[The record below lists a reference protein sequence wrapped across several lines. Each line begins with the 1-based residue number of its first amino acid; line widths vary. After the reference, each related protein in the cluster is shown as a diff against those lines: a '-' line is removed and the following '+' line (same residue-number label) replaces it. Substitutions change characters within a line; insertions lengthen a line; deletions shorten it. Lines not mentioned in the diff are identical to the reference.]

1 MNGSRRAG
9 GSRSRGGACAGAARW
24 VVVVIVAI
32 VAIAAAAA
40 AWVIWSGTGSA
51 KAVEL
56 EAEVAQV
63 TCGGAGSPKEP
74 LPPGEVARLATG
86 DAIDV
91 DAQGRAQLRFEDYLL
106 VHIFRDSG
114 LELESSVDP
123 DAPPL
128 AAYHLAAGT
137 TFNTMTPE
145 SAAER
150 RLTITA
156 GEVVITALGTEFL
169 VHHDA
174 SSGATWVVVREG
186 VVSVG
191 ANGREVVVREGQQT
205 WVMAGRPPI
214 DPRPATRE
222 ETGDRFPRVEEL
234 TNGAMRDGDVL
245 LLPSEPTPRSSTTEP
260 TNEVPTEPPPALP
273 DLVVS
278 SFQVNGEAAIDEDG
292 NTVVP
297 VLLVVANQG
306 GSPAATFKIAVL
318 VETGDGART
327 PVAFQVP
334 GQEST
339 WFPFA
344 GPLPPAGQLE
354 LQGNVLVP
362 GSVDVESAMLVA
374 EVDSRVGDEF
384 VPDYGRVQES
394 NEDNNRSRHPGDPGG
409 AVLGSEP
416 HGDDGQRPRSGGRDR
431 GLPVHQQAAPGE
443 RRPGR
448 RRAAE

>member
-1 MNGSRRAG
+1 MNGSRRTG
-9 GSRSRGGACAGAARW
+9 GSRSRGGPCAGAARW
-24 VVVVIVAI
+24 IVVVIAAI

-74 LPPGEVARLATG
+74 LSPGNATRLATG

-91 DAQGRAQLRFEDYLL
+91 DARGRAQLRFEDYLL
-106 VHIFRDSG
+106 VRIFRDSG

-137 TFNTMTPE
+137 TFNTMTPV

-191 ANGREVVVREGQQT
+191 ANGGEVVVREGQQT

-214 DPRPATRE
+214 DPRPATRD

-234 TNGAMRDGDVL
+234 TNGAMHDGDVL
-245 LLPSEPTPRSSTTEP
+245 LPSSEPTPQLPSTEPTTEP
-260 TNEVPTEPPPALP
+260 TPALP

-278 SFQVNGEAAIDEDG
+278 SFQVYGEAAIDEEG

-306 GSPAATFKIAVL
+306 GSTAETFKTAIL

-327 PVAFQVP
+327 PVGFLVP

-344 GPLPPAGQLE
+344 GPLPAGTQLE
-354 LQGNVLVP
+354 LRGNVLVP
-362 GSVDVESAMLVA
+362 GSVDVGSAALVA

-394 NEDNNRSRHPGDPGG
+394 NEDNNRSDTLEIPV
-409 AVLGSEP
+409 VLY
-416 HGDDGQRPRSGGRDR
+416 
-431 GLPVHQQAAPGE
+431 
-443 RRPGR
+443 
-448 RRAAE
+448 